1 VCVCVLSLVRR
12 RCYGVVRIWSGCE
25 RRSEDDRRSR
35 YGQRTTGVRG
45 TVRGRQAFE
54 VRSEDTCDG
63 KVCGQRGAHALAE
76 RGPTARA
83 PRPLSQCLYRCEAPV
98 RCESRGL
105 KARSLEPRAACD
117 SHAGGAFGGET
128 VCGYRYAATQMWQGD
143 GRRGT
148 LWDVL
153 LGRCVFGTDIRG
165 QHSAPECVP
174 AVATPSTPAA
184 SAIVDDHVSERSVRE
199 AASHLLTT
207 GCNQGASLWHHSR
220 DITAEGTSEYSVRE
234 RRIHIRM
241 RMPLPSQMLKAWGT
255 RMRGQV
261 R

>member
-1 VCVCVLSLVRR
+1 MLRVTLTQVGHSAVRL
-12 RCYGVVRIWSGCE
+12 C
-25 RRSEDDRRSR
+25 
-35 YGQRTTGVRG
+35 
-45 TVRGRQAFE
+45 
-54 VRSEDTCDG
+54 
-63 KVCGQRGAHALAE
+63 
-76 RGPTARA
+76 
-83 PRPLSQCLYRCEAPV
+83 
-98 RCESRGL
+98 
-105 KARSLEPRAACD
+105 
-117 SHAGGAFGGET
+117 
-128 VCGYRYAATQMWQGD
+128 AATDTQRRKC
-143 GRRGT
+143 GRAMADVA